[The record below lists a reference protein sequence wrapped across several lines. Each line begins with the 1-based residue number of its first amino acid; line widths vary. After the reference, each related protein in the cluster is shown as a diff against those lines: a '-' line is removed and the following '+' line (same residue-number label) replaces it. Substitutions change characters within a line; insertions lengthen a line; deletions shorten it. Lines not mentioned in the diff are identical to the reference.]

1 MYWSSTERLYYVDWY
16 SIKLYKYCNRVL
28 ELADKNELA
37 DCITKNITVTTH
49 SCLTRTETKR
59 ALRYSIWT
67 NLKLS
72 MWFLYVSIVFHC
84 SIVIVNRCCCDDH
97 CSFKTICQYFVTGIE
112 GTVHVK
118 YEDYPTWAL
127 TTCLDL
133 SFNLGGN
140 F

>member
-37 DCITKNITVTTH
+37 DCITENITVTTH

-72 MWFLYVSIVFHC
+72 MWFIYVSIVF
-84 SIVIVNRCCCDDH
+84 
-97 CSFKTICQYFVTGIE
+97 
-112 GTVHVK
+112 
-118 YEDYPTWAL
+118 L
-127 TTCLDL
+127 
-133 SFNLGGN
+133 
-140 F
+140 